1 MICAYLA
8 GSICGFL
15 LPLLLVRCA
24 QYSLLPTSTAI
35 LSVGVSA
42 MLSGVLASTLCGPIN
57 LITDLG
63 PKLMYECACALSM
76 LLFGS
81 VRDGFTIFGGIL
93 GWMVSWGSEQGY
105 YHVIMLPLIALGMDG
120 GNFSVLG
127 TLDSFCLCV
136 PCAGV
141 CFAVYL
147 LSAYPIPPRQVVTS
161 ENSSSISCRSKI
173 TSPQTNEKTSPH
185 PVVIGG
191 HNHHLRQGM
200 KGTIS
205 NFFMGDYVEACYPY
219 TLHNRWV
226 LLSVRISTAIA
237 GGLMLGYL
245 GLQADRIQLMPPT
258 SCLAAS
264 AGTTADYQLRSSAYL
279 PLPLTIL
286 LATMSATSRKDDI
299 PYDSCLNLAVDN
311 IIPSESIIL
320 TRGITAKLSHLTG
333 VGVLSGP
340 FVIFI
345 IVFMSFFLPFFTTL
359 IIYSSKGLS
368 KK

>member
-24 QYSLLPTSTAI
+24 RYSLLPTSTAI

-42 MLSGVLASTLCGPIN
+42 MLSGILASTLCGPIN

-63 PKLMYECACALSM
+63 PKLMYKCACALSM

-81 VRDGFTIFGGIL
+81 VCDGFTIFGGIL

-120 GNFSVLG
+120 GNFSVFG

-147 LSAYPIPPRQVVTS
+147 LSAYPISPRQVVTC
-161 ENSSSISCRSKI
+161 ENSSSVSCSSKI
-173 TSPQTNEKTSPH
+173 TSPQTNDETTPH
-185 PVVIGG
+185 SVAVGG
-191 HNHHLRQGM
+191 HNHHLQQGM

-205 NFFMGDYVEACYPY
+205 NFLMGDYVEACYPY
-219 TLHNRWV
+219 TLHNPWV

-245 GLQADRIQLMPPT
+245 GLQADRVRLMPPT
-258 SCLAAS
+258 SCLAAYT
-264 AGTTADYQLRSSAYL
+264 GTTGDYQLRSSAYL

-286 LATMSATSRKDDI
+286 LATMNARKEDTDI
-299 PYDSCLNLAVDN
+299 PYDSCLNLAVGN
-311 IIPSESIIL
+311 IL
-320 TRGITAKLSHLTG
+320 TSENTILTQGFTAELSHLTG
-333 VGVLSGP
+333 IGVLSGP
-340 FVIFI
+340 LVIMI
-345 IVFMSFFLPFFTTL
+345 VVFMSFFIPFFTAL
-359 IIYSSKGLS
+359 IIYSSNGLS